1 MIGAATGG
9 PSQAA
14 APPPPRVCVQA
25 QAQAQEA
32 AVPWRQQRHPLR
44 PAEASP
50 SAPFSSLCLPLFVS
64 APPPAPVAEQPRPPT
79 REDDERVKHLHVA
92 SCDADGWPWCKFLI
106 DS

>member
-14 APPPPRVCVQA
+14 APPPPPRVCVQA

-50 SAPFSSLCLPLFVS
+50 SAPFSSLCLPLLVS
-64 APPPAPVAEQPRPPT
+64 LSLCPSPRP
-79 REDDERVKHLHVA
+79 R
-92 SCDADGWPWCKFLI
+92 G
-106 DS
+106 